1 MRNLV
6 LEGIKSLSEELPG
19 DTSSHRDW
27 TLVARLLCEVIS
39 RFHSVD
45 ALRAEALKA
54 EMKDLVARADSEL
67 QAWVQAHYAV
77 LPSLPAAKGPV
88 MVHQVPRYLAM
99 RRANGEEKIAL
110 VVFDGLAVDQWTQI
124 RENLIQHAPR
134 LMFDE

>member
-19 DTSSHRDW
+19 ATSSHRDW
-27 TLVARLLCEVIS
+27 THIARRLGEVIS
-39 RFHSVD
+39 RFHSLD
-45 ALRAEALKA
+45 ALRAEGLKA
-54 EMKDLVARADSEL
+54 DRKDLVARADSEL
-67 QAWVQAHYAV
+67 QAWVQAHYAD

-110 VVFDGLAVDQWTQI
+110 VVFDGLRSEEHTSELQS
-124 RENLIQHAPR
+124 RENLVCR
-134 LMFDE
+134 